1 MGTVALRVLD
11 LEFDAHLRQAQP
23 TAEVR
28 REVDAARGGFLMPRA
43 PAQFST
49 QERVS
54 LEQIS
59 KASFVGTIYLVLLVM
74 AALAFAGASVA
85 VLMIE

>member
-1 MGTVALRVLD
+1 
-11 LEFDAHLRQAQP
+11 
-23 TAEVR
+23 
-28 REVDAARGGFLMPRA
+28 MPRA
-43 PAQFST
+43 PRQFSA

>member
-1 MGTVALRVLD
+1 
-11 LEFDAHLRQAQP
+11 LEFDAHLRMQHSQHCGGSPRSGRGA
-23 TAEVR
+23 R
-28 REVDAARGGFLMPRA
+28 RVHHAACAGAM
-43 PAQFST
+43 
-49 QERVS
+49 ERTGARS

-74 AALAFAGASVA
+74 AALAFAGASFA